1 MGCLQDAS
9 SLSYASALLW
19 HGGFQAL
26 QMQRIAHAFWERGER
41 TAALRIQARW
51 RCCDAPYLYPW
62 AMWCSGS
69 LLR

>member
-1 MGCLQDAS
+1 MHLQDAS

-51 RCCDAPYLYPW
+51 RCCEATYL
-62 AMWCSGS
+62 
-69 LLR
+69 